1 MDFQVEDKKYLP
13 HVTENSCLNIF
24 GETKVTFVMLL
35 MSIIFI
41 YVIVFFVLGKKS
53 TMSGGSTQGTSSSNM
68 MIFALEILLWIVL
81 IYVIYINLHKYNNN
95 NYDFQSRMVN
105 LFDSRLSELNV
116 DSSLNDNANQ
126 ECKKEDNGK
135 EVFHISNNKFTFEEA
150 RDICETYGARLA
162 TYDEIEDSYNNGAS
176 WCSYGWSQGKLAL
189 FPTQKALY
197 NELKTIPG
205 HENDCGRPGINGGY
219 FKNKLQK
226 FGANCYGVKPKPT
239 QKDKDYT
246 HAMNHFP
253 QNADGKDLKSIYDKY
268 IIAPF
273 NKDKWT
279 MTKSPNVEI
288 PSIETS
294 KAK

>member
-1 MDFQVEDKKYLP
+1 MEVQVEDKKYLP
-13 HVTENSCLNIF
+13 QVTEKSFLNIF
-24 GETKVTFVMLL
+24 GETKITFIKLL
-35 MSIIFI
+35 IGIILI
-41 YVIVFFVLGKKS
+41 YVVVFFVLGKGKS
-53 TMSGGSTQGTSSSNM
+53 KLSGGSPQGSSSNM

-95 NYDFQSRMVN
+95 NYDFQTRMVN

-116 DSSLNDNANQ
+116 DSSLNDIASE
-126 ECKKEDNGK
+126 ECKKEDDGK
-135 EVFHISNNKFTFEEA
+135 EVFHIANNKFTFEEA
-150 RDICETYGARLA
+150 RDMCETYGARLA
-162 TYDEIEDSYNNGAS
+162 TYDEIEDAYDNGAS

-219 FKNKLQK
+219 FKNKLYK

-253 QNADGKDLKSIYDKY
+253 NTDGKDLKSIYDKY

-279 MTKSPNVEI
+279 SKSPIVEL
-288 PSIETS
+288 PSMDASSE
-294 KAK
+294 K